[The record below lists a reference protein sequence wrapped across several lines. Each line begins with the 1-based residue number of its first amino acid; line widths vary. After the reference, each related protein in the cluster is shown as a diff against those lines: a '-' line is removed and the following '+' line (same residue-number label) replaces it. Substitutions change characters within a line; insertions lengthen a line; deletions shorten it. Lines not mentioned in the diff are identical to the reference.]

1 MNPEDEYGWQMIKGC
16 VGFSYKHGYPWIGHM
31 ILVRG
36 KRTLNI
42 PLIYPLYLLLTFMWR
57 HDIMFTK
64 TRDF

>member
-1 MNPEDEYGWQMIKGC
+1 MIKGC

-36 KRTLNI
+36 KRTINI
-42 PLIYPLYLLLTFMWR
+42 PLLYPLYLLLTFMWR